1 MVGAMDSHAQLR
13 KNADE
18 FARYYGRLAQVNMAP
33 LWEVLRNLVTPEPV
47 TPVVPAQ
54 WRYSEVR
61 PLLFESAS
69 MISAEQAERR
79 VLVLENPGLPKQSSI
94 THSLYAGIQ
103 LVMPGEVAP
112 QHRHS
117 QAALRFI
124 LEGNG
129 ATTTVNGERFEMH
142 PGDMILTP
150 SWQWHD
156 HQNETEEPIVWMDG
170 LDIALVSLLDA
181 SFSQSSNRKEQEV
194 TREKETSQTMYGAN
208 LLPID
213 DAPVSRNSPLM
224 RYPYDQARTT
234 LERMKT
240 ASPADPCHGIR
251 MRYAHPRTGDW
262 AMPTMGPA
270 IQLVPKG
277 FVTAPY
283 RSTDGTIFAVAE
295 GHGSVTIGNGDFALS
310 PRDVFVC
317 PPWAWRKMRAD
328 EDLVLFYF
336 SDRPVQEKLG
346 LWREERGPPAL

>member
-1 MVGAMDSHAQLR
+1 MDSHAQLR

-18 FARYYGRLAQVNMAP
+18 FARYYGRLAKVNMAP
-33 LWEVLRNLVTPEPV
+33 LWEVMRNLVTPEPV

-69 MISAEQAERR
+69 MITAEQAERR

-103 LVMPGEVAP
+103 LVMPGEIAP
-112 QHRHS
+112 QHRHT

-124 LEGNG
+124 LEGKG
-129 ATTTVNGERFEMH
+129 ATTTVDGERFEMY

-156 HQNETEEPIVWMDG
+156 HQNETKEPIVWLDG
-170 LDIALVSLLDA
+170 LDIALVGLLDA
-181 SFSQSSNRKEQEV
+181 SFSQTSNRKEQEV

-224 RYPYDQARTT
+224 RYPYDSARAT

-240 ASPADPCHGIR
+240 SSPTDPCHGIR

-277 FVTAPY
+277 LATAPY
-283 RSTDGTIFAVAE
+283 RATDGTIFAVAE
-295 GHGSVTIGNGDFALS
+295 GRGTAKIGNAEFVLS

-317 PPWAWRKMRAD
+317 PPWAWRSFKAED
-328 EDLVLFYF
+328 DLVLFHF

-346 LWREERGPPAL
+346 LWREERSPPVA

>member
-1 MVGAMDSHAQLR
+1 MDSHAQLR

-18 FARYYGRLAQVNMAP
+18 FARYYSRLAKVNMAP
-33 LWEVLRNLVTPEPV
+33 LWEVMRNLVTPEPV
-47 TPVVPAQ
+47 SPVRPAQ
-54 WRYSEVR
+54 WRYTDVR
-61 PLLFESAS
+61 PLLFESAA
-69 MISAEQAERR
+69 MITAEQAERR

-112 QHRHS
+112 QHRHT

-124 LEGNG
+124 LEGKG
-129 ATTTVNGERFEMH
+129 ATTTVDGERFEMY

-156 HQNETEEPIVWMDG
+156 HQNETEEPIVWLDG
-170 LDIALVSLLDA
+170 LDIPLVGFIDA
-181 SFSQSSNRKEQEV
+181 SFAQNSNRKEQEV
-194 TREKETSQTMYGAN
+194 TRDKETSQTMYGAN

-213 DAPVSRNSPLM
+213 DVPISRSSPLM
-224 RYPYDQARTT
+224 RYPYDSARAT
-234 LERMKT
+234 LERMKSST
-240 ASPADPCHGIR
+240 PLDPCHGIR

-262 AMPTMGPA
+262 AMPTIGPA

-277 FVTAPY
+277 VVTEPY
-283 RSTDGTIFAVAE
+283 RATDGTIFSVAE
-295 GHGSVTIGNGDFALS
+295 GRGTARIGTTEFALS

-317 PPWAWRKMRAD
+317 PSWAWRSFRAD
-328 EDLVLFYF
+328 DDLVLFHF

-346 LWREERGPPAL
+346 LWREERTPPAS

>member
-1 MVGAMDSHAQLR
+1 MDSHLASR
-13 KNADE
+13 MNSDE
-18 FARYYGRLAQVNMAP
+18 FQRYYGRLAKANMAP
-33 LWEVLRNLVTPEPV
+33 LWEVLKNLVTPEPV
-47 TPVVPAQ
+47 SPAKPAQ
-54 WRYSEVR
+54 WRYVDVR
-61 PLLFESAS
+61 PLLFESAG

-79 VLVLENPGLPKQSSI
+79 VLVLENPGLPGQSSI

-124 LEGNG
+124 LEGHG
-129 ATTTVNGERFEMH
+129 ATTTVDGERFEMH
-142 PGDMILTP
+142 PGDLILTP

-156 HQNETEEPIVWMDG
+156 HQNETDVPIVWMDG
-170 LDIALVSLLDA
+170 LDIALVNLLDA
-181 SFSQSSNRKEQEV
+181 SFMQRSNRHEQEV
-194 TREKETSQTMYGAN
+194 TREKEASQTRYGAN

-213 DAPVSRNSPLM
+213 DSPASLNSPLM
-224 RYPYDQARTT
+224 RYPFDQARAT

-240 ASPADPCHGIR
+240 ASAWDPCNGIR

-262 AMPTMGPA
+262 CMPTMGPA

-277 FVTAPY
+277 FATAPY

-295 GHGSVTIGNGDFALS
+295 GRGTAIIGDTRLTLS
-310 PRDVFVC
+310 PQDVFVC
-317 PPWAWRKMRAD
+317 PAWAWRKLEAD
-328 EDLVLFYF
+328 DDLVLFQF

-346 LWREERGPPAL
+346 LWREERSQTLA

>member
-1 MVGAMDSHAQLR
+1 MESHAALR

-18 FARYYGRLAQVNMAP
+18 FARYYARLAKVNMAP
-33 LWEVLRNLVTPEPV
+33 LWEVLKNLVTEEPV
-47 TPVVPAQ
+47 TPVKPAQ

-61 PLLFESAS
+61 PLLFESAG

-79 VLVLENPGLPKQSSI
+79 VLVLENPGLPGQSSI

-117 QAALRFI
+117 QGALRFI
-124 LEGNG
+124 LEGRG
-129 ATTTVNGERFEMH
+129 ATTTVDGERFEMY
-142 PGDMILTP
+142 PGDLVLTP

-156 HQNETEEPIVWMDG
+156 HQNETDVPIVWMDG
-170 LDIALVSLLDA
+170 LDIALVNLLDA
-181 SFSQSSNRKEQEV
+181 SFMQRSNRAEQDV
-194 TREKETSQTMYGAN
+194 AKQKETSQIRYGAN

-213 DAPVSRNSPLM
+213 DMPASLNSPLM
-224 RYPYDQARTT
+224 RYPYDQARAT
-234 LERMKT
+234 LERMKS
-240 ASPADPCHGIR
+240 ASAWDPCNGIR

-277 FVTAPY
+277 FATAPY
-283 RSTDGTIFAVAE
+283 RATDGTIFAVAE
-295 GHGSVTIGNGDFALS
+295 GHGTAKIGDASFTLS
-310 PRDVFVC
+310 PQDVFVC
-317 PPWAWRKMRAD
+317 PPWAWRRFEASD
-328 EDLVLFYF
+328 DLVLFTF

-346 LWREERGPPAL
+346 LWREERAQ

>member
-1 MVGAMDSHAQLR
+1 MDSQTLLR

-18 FARYYGRLAQVNMAP
+18 FARYYERLAQKNMAP
-33 LWEVLRNLVTPEPV
+33 LWEVMRNLVTPEPV
-47 TPVVPAQ
+47 SPVVPAH
-54 WRYSEVR
+54 WRYTDVQ
-61 PLLFESAS
+61 PLLFEAGA

-79 VLVLENPGLPKQSSI
+79 VLVLENPGLPHQSSI

-103 LVMPGEVAP
+103 LVLPGEIAP

-124 LEGNG
+124 LEGSG
-129 ATTTVNGERFEMH
+129 ATTTVDGERFEMY
-142 PGDMILTP
+142 PGDLILTP

-156 HQNETEEPIVWMDG
+156 HQNETNEPIVWMDG
-170 LDIALVSLLDA
+170 LDIALVRLLDA
-181 SFSQSSNRKEQEV
+181 SFSQNSNQKEQDV
-194 TREKETSQTMYGAN
+194 TRAKETSQTRYGAN

-213 DAPVSRNSPLM
+213 DAPISLNSPLM
-224 RYPYDQARTT
+224 RYPYEQARAT

-240 ASPADPCHGIR
+240 ASPLDPCHGIR

-277 FVTAPY
+277 FNTAPY
-283 RSTDGTIFAVAE
+283 RATDGAIFAVAE
-295 GHGSVTIGNGDFALS
+295 GRGTAIIGDKSFALA

-317 PPWAWRKMRAD
+317 PPWVWRKFRAED
-328 EDLVLFYF
+328 DLVLFTF
-336 SDRPVQEKLG
+336 SDRPVQEKLA
-346 LWREERGPPAL
+346 LWREDRGTTQ

>member
-1 MVGAMDSHAQLR
+1 MDGHAALR

-18 FARYYGRLAQVNMAP
+18 FARYYGRLANANMAP
-33 LWEVLRNLVTPEPV
+33 LWEVLKNLVTPEPV

-54 WRYSEVR
+54 WRYTEVR

-79 VLVLENPGLPKQSSI
+79 VLVLENPGLPNESSI

-117 QAALRFI
+117 QSALRFI
-124 LEGNG
+124 LEGKG
-129 ATTTVNGERFEMH
+129 ATTTVDGERFEMY
-142 PGDMILTP
+142 PGDLILTP

-170 LDIALVSLLDA
+170 LDIALVRLLDA
-181 SFSQSSNRKEQEV
+181 SFSQNSNRKEQEV
-194 TREKETSQTMYGAN
+194 TREKEMSQTQYGAN

-213 DAPVSRNSPLM
+213 DAPISPNSPLM
-224 RYPYDQARTT
+224 RYPYDQTRKT

-240 ASPADPCHGIR
+240 YSAWDRCHGIR

-262 AMPTMGPA
+262 VMPTMGAA

-277 FVTAPY
+277 FATEPY

-295 GHGSVTIGNGDFALS
+295 GRGRATIGDKEFMLS
-310 PRDVFVC
+310 PKDVFVA
-317 PPWAWRKMRAD
+317 PSWAWRKFQAD
-328 EDLVLFYF
+328 DDLVLFQF
-336 SDRPVQEKLG
+336 SDRPVQEKLN
-346 LWREERGPPAL
+346 LWREERAPIPSL